1 MKINELL
8 KESPGYKDN
17 YFDYYYV
24 EDAGETGVVVSY
36 EYGKGRAQTR
46 RSPEEH
52 EEINIYAVVTD
63 DGRDITKVACAN
75 HQWLDEVEQA
85 ALEHQHTSM
94 EDTRY

>member
-8 KESPGYKDN
+8 KESLGYTDS
-17 YFDYYYV
+17 YFDYHYM

-36 EYGKGRAQTR
+36 EYAPGREQTR

-63 DGRDITKVACAN
+63 DGRDITEAARAN